1 MLKVVRSHNKSI
13 YSPCKVESTYIF
25 FQKKKLGTL
34 KNFLE
39 ILPTEKVD
47 WTGIWNWKYLQKKWW
62 IYEKT
67 VRVLSFMTL
76 MSLVNLVIVFNQYEF
91 CMDLRVPDFWDTTV
105 SLSVG
110 PVVYGCGTP
119 PAAVHTLRW
128 RPSQRM
134 AHGLTLGARSNARY
148 WFVVN
153 CRELPVLRIFYLSYW
168 VSSVPSKELT
178 YPTWGK
184 GKSSSKVP
192 WETDMLVP
200 GPAS

>member
-47 WTGIWNWKYLQKKWW
+47 WTRIWNWKYLQKKWW

-105 SLSVG
+105 SLSVDPLCMDVG
-110 PVVYGCGTP
+110 PPPPLYILCGEDHPKEWLMGWRLELDRMPGTDLSWTVGSFQSYASFTYLTESLVYP
-119 PAAVHTLRW
+119 PR
-128 RPSQRM
+128 
-134 AHGLTLGARSNARY
+134 N
-148 WFVVN
+148 
-153 CRELPVLRIFYLSYW
+153 
-168 VSSVPSKELT
+168 
-178 YPTWGK
+178 
-184 GKSSSKVP
+184 
-192 WETDMLVP
+192 
-200 GPAS
+200 